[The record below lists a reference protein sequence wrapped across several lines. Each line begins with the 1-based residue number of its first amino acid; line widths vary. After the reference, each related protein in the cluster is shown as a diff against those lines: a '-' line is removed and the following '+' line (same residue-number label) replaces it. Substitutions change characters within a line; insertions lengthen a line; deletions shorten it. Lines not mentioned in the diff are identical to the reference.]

1 MRQIPGDDQIR
12 ASGVRNRRTTLAVT
26 AALATCTALTG
37 IAHAASFTQYP
48 ARTSLVSSA
57 DGSHAF
63 NSATFSRVPQLLSA
77 SNYVEK
83 EYFLSGLANTY
94 QYTNPSSTT
103 DDTIALEQNGPV
115 AYTNRILV
123 RAPSN
128 PAAFSGNVIVEL
140 ANDALISDNE
150 TAWPYANSQ
159 FIANGDVYILVTS
172 TPAGLATM
180 KAYAPTRYRAL
191 TWPTTAATKSCG
203 NGSIGENGIVY
214 DQVTAL
220 GNLLKSNSA
229 TGPLAGYNVKHLFL
243 TGYSAAAE
251 LLLTY
256 NRVFGLNSP
265 LYDGYFEVAGG
276 YRAALNACEAS
287 GTTTGRV
294 QPVASTVSAVFQAQT
309 ESELKLAPIEG
320 ATLPNAADSN
330 TATNRYRYY
339 EIAGTGHVNGDLL
352 AHSPERNDFPTI
364 PGVQYLADVTQS
376 QLNAECSN
384 EPTNSVIT
392 AFPNR
397 YVYDA
402 MWANLESWVANGVA
416 YTPPS
421 EASRITNTNAFTYL
435 GYTAPT
441 GGVRSPAV
449 DYPIDRYA
457 AGSTPPSGAS
467 TALSTFCLL
476 TGDQVTAG
484 SPNYTNTVADAST
497 LAATGFLTAADLAAI
512 TANPSLAYTYPNGTT
527 TIPDNPP
534 AAQ

>member
-1 MRQIPGDDQIR
+1 M
-12 ASGVRNRRTTLAVT
+12 
-26 AALATCTALTG
+26 
-37 IAHAASFTQYP
+37 
-48 ARTSLVSSA
+48 SA
-57 DGSHAF
+57 G
-63 NSATFSRVPQLLSA
+63 
-77 SNYVEK
+77 
-83 EYFLSGLANTY
+83 
-94 QYTNPSSTT
+94 
-103 DDTIALEQNGPV
+103 
-115 AYTNRILV
+115 
-123 RAPSN
+123 
-128 PAAFSGNVIVEL
+128 
-140 ANDALISDNE
+140 
-150 TAWPYANSQ
+150 
-159 FIANGDVYILVTS
+159 
-172 TPAGLATM
+172 
-180 KAYAPTRYRAL
+180 
-191 TWPTTAATKSCG
+191 
-203 NGSIGENGIVY
+203 
-214 DQVTAL
+214 
-220 GNLLKSNSA
+220 
-229 TGPLAGYNVKHLFL
+229 
-243 TGYSAAAE
+243 
-251 LLLTY
+251 
-256 NRVFGLNSP
+256 
-265 LYDGYFEVAGG
+265 
-276 YRAALNACEAS
+276 
-287 GTTTGRV
+287 
-294 QPVASTVSAVFQAQT
+294 FQAQT
-309 ESELKLAPIEG
+309 ESELYLATIEG
-320 ATLPNAADSN
+320 ATIPNAADSN

-435 GYTAPT
+435 GYTAPM